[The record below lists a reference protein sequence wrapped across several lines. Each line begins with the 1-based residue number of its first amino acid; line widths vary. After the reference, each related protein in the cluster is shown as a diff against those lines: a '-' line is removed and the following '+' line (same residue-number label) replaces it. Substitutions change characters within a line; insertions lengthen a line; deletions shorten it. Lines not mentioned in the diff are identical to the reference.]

1 MERIQ
6 FYLDPGTGGDFGGM
20 SGYFGPMGFTP
31 GSGPSQRL
39 RPFQLREQ
47 DRGDMANR
55 RLSMRKIKE
64 VLRLKYE
71 AGLSSRAIAKA
82 VGSESGSDLEFGN
95 SV

>member
-1 MERIQ
+1 
-6 FYLDPGTGGDFGGM
+6 
-20 SGYFGPMGFTP
+20 
-31 GSGPSQRL
+31 
-39 RPFQLREQ
+39 
-47 DRGDMANR
+47 
-55 RLSMRKIKE
+55 MRKIKE